1 MLPYP
6 APDTCWL
13 YLVRHGATGHNL
25 SQPPL
30 LQGRS
35 VDLSLSDVGRNQ
47 AEQTAAF
54 LSSAQ
59 LSAIYCSDL
68 RRARETAQLIATPH
82 GLSLEIRPEI
92 VEVDV
97 GHWENRSWL
106 EISQTEPEAFER
118 FLADAGTHGYGGGEN
133 LTQVLERAQPLFDRI
148 LPANLGRSIAVV
160 GHNVVN
166 RVWLSHVLGLPLA
179 RSRFMLQDNCC
190 LNLIR
195 YRHGEAVVAVL
206 NSTFHLQHI

>member
-1 MLPYP
+1 MLPSP

-13 YLVRHGATGHNL
+13 YLIRHGATGHNL
-25 SQPPL
+25 SQPPM

-35 VDLSLSDVGRNQ
+35 VDLSLSDVGRRQ
-47 AEQTAAF
+47 AEQTAEF
-54 LSSAQ
+54 LAGAE
-59 LSAIYCSDL
+59 LSAVYCSDL
-68 RRARETAQLIATPH
+68 RRARETAQLIAAPH
-82 GLSLEIRPEI
+82 GVSVESRPEL

-97 GHWENRSWL
+97 GVWENRSWT
-106 EISQTEPEAFER
+106 EISQTEPEAFQN
-118 FLADAGTHGYGGGEN
+118 FLADAGTHGYAGGEN
-133 LTQVLERAQPLFDRI
+133 LMQVLDRARPFFDRI
-148 LPANLGRSIAVV
+148 LPANLGRSAAVI

-195 YRHGEAVVAVL
+195 YRHEEAVVATL
-206 NSTFHLQHI
+206 NGTFHLTP